1 MNDVNAVSLCDVC
14 AFTLC
19 ACLAA
24 TSDVS
29 RACERGVAEA
39 VEKRHSHDNV
49 SMALIVLNQGGV
61 ATACAGSGENRRAR

>member
-1 MNDVNAVSLCDVC
+1 MMSMRDLNA
-14 AFTLC
+14 TLVLSHFC

-29 RACERGVAEA
+29 RACERVVAEA